1 MADVAQVSYL
11 ISYHLRS
18 LSSSNALLL
27 DDDVFLLMLKN
38 IDRYWLFWGAV
49 FVDYSSFWSRKNS
62 FCCSISRRSSSF
74 VGIKVR
80 YLAAK
85 SWSLLLRT
93 E

>member
-38 IDRYWLFWGAV
+38 IDRILAFLGG
-49 FVDYSSFWSRKNS
+49 
-62 FCCSISRRSSSF
+62 
-74 VGIKVR
+74 GIC
-80 YLAAK
+80 
-85 SWSLLLRT
+85 
-93 E
+93 

>member
-38 IDRYWLFWGAV
+38 IDRYWLFWG
-49 FVDYSSFWSRKNS
+49 
-62 FCCSISRRSSSF
+62 
-74 VGIKVR
+74 GR
-80 YLAAK
+80 YLLTILRFGVGKIPFVARFLGEA
-85 SWSLLLRT
+85 LLLWA
-93 E
+93 